1 VTKKVVSVFVRFHYA
16 ASPAAVIIMA
26 GRKFN
31 KIQMQAGRLV
41 NDFLEKANKIICSA
55 HVIPDE
61 E

>member
-1 VTKKVVSVFVRFHYA
+1 
-16 ASPAAVIIMA
+16 MA